1 MKKSFHIGFG
11 QTKTYQTEKTGR
23 GQNNLVSK
31 LFSIPHVLQQLAHF
45 YQREFI
51 SIKFLTQIDA
61 KEEFCLEIA
70 GILAKNCRNWS

>member
-31 LFSIPHVLQQLAHF
+31 LFSIPHVLQQLARF
-45 YQREFI
+45 YQIR
-51 SIKFLTQIDA
+51 FLPQIDA